1 LCRQAIAEGEETGEL
16 RAQARACYTLDWALF
31 ELGKFDEV
39 THSAR
44 ALEIYRKLGDIEQ
57 EASVLNNLGG
67 FAYWRGRWQEA
78 ISLYR
83 EAGACR
89 KRAGNIAEVAETDA
103 NVGEILSDQGHLE
116 DAEVHLRRAH
126 RMWSST
132 GHREG
137 AAFANMLLGRL
148 WVRLGR
154 AQEGIV
160 LLKAT
165 VLDMRRVGVGYY
177 ADLASALTAEAEAL
191 GGVAEHAVSM
201 AGGLLDSGKSN
212 VALLHRASAIAL
224 ARMGDRDGA
233 RRELELSIAAARAR
247 GEDYELALALDV
259 LGALGP
265 VDPDRL
271 AERDAIV
278 ARLGVVHPP
287 AIPDL
292 NCAVRVG
299 ESASELATI

>member
-1 LCRQAIAEGEETGEL
+1 
-16 RAQARACYTLDWALF
+16 
-31 ELGKFDEV
+31 
-39 THSAR
+39 
-44 ALEIYRKLGDIEQ
+44 
-57 EASVLNNLGG
+57 
-67 FAYWRGRWQEA
+67 
-78 ISLYR
+78 
-83 EAGACR
+83 
-89 KRAGNIAEVAETDA
+89 
-103 NVGEILSDQGHLE
+103 
-116 DAEVHLRRAH
+116 
-126 RMWSST
+126 
-132 GHREG
+132 
-137 AAFANMLLGRL
+137 
-148 WVRLGR
+148 
-154 AQEGIV
+154 
-160 LLKAT
+160 
-165 VLDMRRVGVGYY
+165 
-177 ADLASALTAEAEAL
+177 
-191 GGVAEHAVSM
+191 M

-292 NCAVRVG
+292 NCNVRVG